1 MSDDGTKGWFVSN
14 VRELRWQENELG
26 ATCEFDKHRE
36 RFDEFGINLTALQPQ
51 QPMTMYH
58 REGYQEGFLVLR
70 GECLLIVE
78 SAEVPLRQ
86 WDYFHCPADTPH
98 AIVGAGDGLSLVLAV
113 GSRVGPDLIHYPRD
127 ETALKH
133 RAGVETATE
142 YPQEAYARFTRP
154 APDVPF
160 RDEFLSAT
168 PPAP

>member
-1 MSDDGTKGWFVSN
+1 MSWWVES

-26 ATCEFDKHRE
+26 AACEFDKHQE
-36 RFDEFGINLTALQPQ
+36 RFPEFGINLTALQPG

-58 REGYQEGFLVLR
+58 QESYQEGFLILR

-78 SAEVPLRQ
+78 SQEVPLKQ
-86 WDYFHCPADTPH
+86 WDYFHCPSDTPH

-113 GSRVGPDLIHYPRD
+113 GNRVGPDVILYPRD

-133 RAGVETATE
+133 SAGVEETT
-142 YPQEAYARFTRP
+142 PHPKEAYARFARP

-160 RDEFLSAT
+160 REEFLT
-168 PPAP
+168 G